1 MGDYLLPGRLAAR
14 ARGVVRTP
22 PVLARYLDDLRM
34 AEQARALDRHFG
46 RLPPEP
52 GMFDNVAIPDD
63 PVAAK
68 RAVNAAPR
76 SWLESAELADAMD
89 IQPSAPLTD
98 MLLDNE
104 RRRALIAGRIDRLTP
119 EQRAR
124 SLPAV
129 GMQYEADKA
138 AARAAAIKAAQDRQT
153 LAALTAIGAAGAG
166 AFAGRVMQEA
176 EEQERLAP
184 LERDMQVAD
193 FVRSSADNIELQ
205 EDPAPEFATYPMELS
220 DVKQLMDGTPWL
232 GRDDR
237 PEGLFSEDPMANLEP
252 DSPDDA
258 VAAAPGPS
266 IPVGRNMDMEDMPGP
281 QMRSVRALMRAGIPS
296 SRAMDII
303 QGRANMSPDEYRM
316 VTGGRR

>member
-1 MGDYLLPGRLAAR
+1 MADYLLPGRLAAR

-52 GMFDNVAIPDD
+52 GMFDNVAIPED
-63 PVAAK
+63 PVAAQ

-89 IQPSAPLTD
+89 VQPSAPLTD

-129 GMQYEADKA
+129 GMQYEADRA
-138 AARAAAIKAAQDRQT
+138 AARAAAIKAAQDRNT
-153 LAALTAIGAAGAG
+153 LAAMTALGAAGAG

-176 EEQERLAP
+176 DEQERLAP

-193 FVRSSADNIELQ
+193 FVRSSIDDLRIEDDSPV
-205 EDPAPEFATYPMELS
+205 EPPMTYDPDARVEELF
-220 DVKQLMDGTPWL
+220 
-232 GRDDR
+232 RDDYKVTLDMDT
-237 PEGLFSEDPMANLEP
+237 PEQ
-252 DSPDDA
+252 
-258 VAAAPGPS
+258 AAAMNPGPAAT
-266 IPVGRNMDMEDMPGP
+266 VGVNDNMEDMPGP
-281 QMRSVRALMRAGIPS
+281 QMRSVRALIRAGIPS